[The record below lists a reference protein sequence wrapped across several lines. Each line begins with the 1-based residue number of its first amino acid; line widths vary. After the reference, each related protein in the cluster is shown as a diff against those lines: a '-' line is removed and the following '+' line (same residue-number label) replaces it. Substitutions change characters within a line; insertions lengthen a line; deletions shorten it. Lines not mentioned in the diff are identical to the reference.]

1 MPSASPARTPA
12 TMILA
17 DLRQCDNMAA
27 DFARASDQP
36 APAPIVDDWIIAAL
50 AALDAGTHQAHTLPA
65 AHTPAVALQ
74 GASSEAAGFVSS
86 RRPLFEGEA

>member
-1 MPSASPARTPA
+1 MRTASPARTPA

-17 DLRQCDNMAA
+17 DLRQCDTMAA

-36 APAPIVDDWIIAAL
+36 DPAPIVDDWIIAAL
-50 AALDAGTHQAHTLPA
+50 ADLDAGTHQAHTPPA
-65 AHTPAVALQ
+65 AHTPAAALQ

-86 RRPLFEGEA
+86 RRPIFEGKA

>member
-12 TMILA
+12 AMIIDA
-17 DLRQCDNMAA
+17 M
-27 DFARASDQP
+27 
-36 APAPIVDDWIIAAL
+36 
-50 AALDAGTHQAHTLPA
+50 AALDDIPHQAHTHRA
-65 AHTPAVALQ
+65 VHTPTAALQ